1 MGALSENGA
10 EEPTRRSVI
19 FWGTATGGVAAVM
32 LLAGG
37 SEPAEALNGLKNI
50 TIVSAL
56 PFVIVMLL
64 LCVAIW
70 KDLSQDPLIL
80 QGRLA
85 TILLEESV
93 ATAVDEH
100 GQPFEIATN
109 IVVVDGDGESDGDGA
124 AADGPADA
132 AATPAAGRTG
142 STDADTA
149 AEAAPAPAD
158 TAPAANGKAASR
170 TFERPSPE
178 ECSSLETRTPR
189 D

>member
-1 MGALSENGA
+1 
-10 EEPTRRSVI
+10 
-19 FWGTATGGVAAVM
+19 
-32 LLAGG
+32 GG

-109 IVVVDGDGESDGDGA
+109 IVVVDGDGQSDGDGDT
-124 AADGPADA
+124 ADGTAGHGE
-132 AATPAAGRTG
+132 TSAAGRTG
-142 STDADTA
+142 STNADTA
-149 AEAAPAPAD
+149 AEDAPAPAD
-158 TAPAANGKAASR
+158 
-170 TFERPSPE
+170 
-178 ECSSLETRTPR
+178 
-189 D
+189 